1 MKTKTERILTAMNIV
16 CWIAF
21 IGLCIQAGGIL
32 VSYGVST
39 ANPGAAKHLFDKLDL
54 YNLEQ
59 FDFWHYT
66 LIIFFKAAIYALE
79 AYVAYLLI
87 KVLSTIKLSNP
98 FTMEVAVMLE
108 KISYFL
114 FGTWVIAIFYSLHIT
129 WLAERVAGLDKNYN
143 SEEFIFMA
151 AVVFVISQIFKKG
164 VEIQSENELT
174 V

>member
-1 MKTKTERILTAMNIV
+1 METKTERILRAMNV
-16 CWIAF
+16 VSWIAF
-21 IGLCIQAGGIL
+21 IGLMVQAGGIL
-32 VSYGVST
+32 ASYGVST
-39 ANPGAAKHLFDKLDL
+39 ANPEAAKHLFDRLDL

-59 FDFWHYT
+59 YDFEHYT

-87 KVLSTIKLSNP
+87 KVLSAIRLSNP
-98 FTMEVAVMLE
+98 FTMDVALRLE

-114 FGTWVIAIFYSLHIT
+114 FGTWIIAMFYDLHMA
-129 WLAERVAGLDKNYN
+129 WLAERVAGLEKNYI
-143 SEEFIFMA
+143 SGEFIFMA
-151 AVVFVISQIFKKG
+151 GVVFVISQIFKKG

>member
-1 MKTKTERILTAMNIV
+1 MKTKTERILAAMNVV

-21 IGLCIQAGGIL
+21 IGLCVQSGGIL
-32 VSYGVST
+32 VSYGVSVS
-39 ANPGAAKHLFDKLDL
+39 NPEAAKHLFDKLDL

-66 LIIFFKAAIYALE
+66 LIVMFKAVIYALE

-87 KVLSTIKLSNP
+87 KVLSVIKLSNP
-98 FTMEVAVMLE
+98 FTMEIALKLE

-114 FGTWVIAIFYSLHIT
+114 FATWVTAMFYDLHMA
-129 WLAERVAGLDKNYN
+129 WLAERVTGLEKNYN
-143 SEEFIFMA
+143 SGELLFMA
-151 AVVFVISQIFKKG
+151 GVVFAISQIFKKG

>member
-1 MKTKTERILTAMNIV
+1 MRS
-16 CWIAF
+16 
-21 IGLCIQAGGIL
+21 GRG
-32 VSYGVST
+32 
-39 ANPGAAKHLFDKLDL
+39 NPGFLWCKYSKPWGGKHFYDKLDL

-66 LIIFFKAAIYALE
+66 LIIFFKAAICALE

-87 KVLSTIKLSNP
+87 KVLSVIRLSNP

-108 KISYFL
+108 KISYIL
-114 FGTWVIAIFYSLHIT
+114 FGTWVIAIFYSLHMA
-129 WLAERVAGLDKNYN
+129 WLAERVAGLEKNYN